1 MSYSKLSQ
9 TINLLTFLYSQTTF
23 IKAEDLSEK
32 FLLSKRS
39 IRRLISDLRDLGY
52 DIESVSGPY
61 GGYKLNRS
69 QLVLPVKM
77 TSQDKQAFMEIKNT
91 IKGSDLLNKEASLKL
106 LDVIGLQSQL
116 STGVNTEVY
125 FTKKL
130 LPQKSKEIENVY
142 QILSQALSEN
152 RRVEIKYQSL
162 SKSKVDIAWQE
173 FRPEAFQVFNGVI
186 YIKGYYSDSHDSFRT
201 LRLSRFED
209 IRLSHKKYSFNENFE
224 KDNSE
229 SAFSKAVYKLYSV
242 KLKIFKGNHDLL
254 DYKYGDN
261 QVIKDCGP
269 YYILE
274 FDLAGDLLIKDLVLS
289 MGAYCQLLEPEK
301 IRKELIKEI
310 RTMAKH
316 YE

>member
-1 MSYSKLSQ
+1 MSQTKLSQ

-52 DIESVSGPY
+52 DIESVTGPY

-77 TSQDKQAFMEIKNT
+77 TSRDKQAFLAIKNT
-91 IKGSDLLNKEASLKL
+91 IKGSDLLNKEDSLKL
-106 LDVIGLQSQL
+106 LDLIGLQSQL
-116 STGVNTEVY
+116 SSGVNTEVY

-130 LPQKSKEIENVY
+130 LPEKSRQIENVF
-142 QILSQALSEN
+142 QVLSQALSKN
-152 RRVEIKYQSL
+152 KRVEIKYQSL
-162 SKSKVDIAWQE
+162 SKTKADLTWQE
-173 FRPEAFQVFNGVI
+173 FRPEAFQVFNGI
-186 YIKGYYSDSHDSFRT
+186 MYIKGYYSDSSESFRT

-209 IRLSHKKYSFNENFE
+209 IKLSHKKYSFNENFE
-224 KDNSE
+224 KDNDE
-229 SAFSKAVYKLYSV
+229 SAFSQAVYKMYHV
-242 KLKIFKGNHDLL
+242 KLKIPKGNHDLL

-261 QVIKDCGP
+261 QVIKD
-269 YYILE
+269 YDTYFILE

-289 MGAYCQLLEPEK
+289 MGADCEILEPEK
-301 IRKELIKEI
+301 IRSEIIKEI
-310 RTMAKH
+310 KAISSLYK
-316 YE
+316 